1 MVQNKKTKVF
11 LTGGFGN
18 WGRFTLRSLAGVAN
32 KVDVVALVLPTDY
45 ENIPTSARSSK
56 PRTTSKLSLET
67 SPTTSP

>member
-45 ENIPTSARSSK
+45 ENNPDLRK
-56 PRTTSKLSLET
+56 
-67 SPTTSP
+67 